1 MDGVHS
7 EVVCG
12 NYTVRCTP
20 CKATLL
26 DGRVDRESVANQ
38 LELREVIAWSEEH
51 MHEERK
57 WVRDG

>member
-20 CKATLL
+20 YKATLL
-26 DGRVDRESVANQ
+26 DGRADRKLVANQ

-51 MHEERK
+51 MHEGRK
-57 WVRDG
+57 WVCDG